1 MNNYEIKEYIKCRD
15 DIEYFF
21 YNYITIENPE
31 RHYTPSYNQNQNN
44 FFHITNIKEKSYFDC
59 GRQIGS
65 TTAGLVKALH
75 TAIFKDY
82 QRIVYFSHKNDYS
95 KILNSKLIFM
105 IQNLPDF
112 LKPAVKVYSQNVM
125 EFENNS
131 KILFTSNIIIIKGM
145 SINLMVFD
153 NYILDNDFFSYF
165 LPIYPDTKI
174 IVINSGSVNKIQKSW
189 KQYKD
194 TSFNYMLT
202 PIHTEEEKENILK
215 SLTKEEYYKEYMCI
229 DG

>member
-15 DIEYFF
+15 NIEYFF
-21 YNYITIENPE
+21 YNYITIENPQ
-31 RHYTPSYNQNQNN
+31 RLYTPSYNQNQNN

-75 TAIFKDY
+75 TAIFKDN
-82 QRIVYFSHKNDYS
+82 QRTVYFSHKKDYS
-95 KILNSKLIFM
+95 KILTSKLIFM

-112 LKPAVKVYSQNVM
+112 LKPAVKAYNKNAI

-131 KILFTSNIIIIKGM
+131 KILFTSNILTIKGI
-145 SINLMVFD
+145 SVNLVIFD
-153 NYILDNDFFSYF
+153 NYTLDKDFIFSYF
-165 LPIYPDTKI
+165 FHIFSKI
-174 IVINSGSVNKIQKSW
+174 IVFNSGSVNEIQKSW
-189 KQYKD
+189 KQCKNI
-194 TSFNYMLT
+194 SFNYTLT
-202 PIHTEEEKENILK
+202 PIHTKEQKENILK